1 MCDYKK
7 YTAIYHEKEK
17 LSPNDTL
24 DLILESY
31 SEDEKDF
38 FEMVGDY
45 LLQKRQRKVIERKL
59 F

>member
-7 YTAIYHEKEK
+7 YTAIYHEIEK

-24 DLILESY
+24 DLILESD